1 MLEFLLKPS
10 NKVKS
15 IKTALFIHFP
25 LFYVHDGL
33 RCIFLNSFPH
43 SLLWGK
49 RFGYVW
55 TIKNIFTFT
64 GKAPQAVVSV

>member
-25 LFYVHDGL
+25 LFYVHDDL
-33 RCIFLNSFPH
+33 RYINILKFHFCLNTQYP
-43 SLLWGK
+43 
-49 RFGYVW
+49 V
-55 TIKNIFTFT
+55 
-64 GKAPQAVVSV
+64 

>member
-33 RCIFLNSFPH
+33 RYIFLNSTFVYSVS
-43 SLLWGK
+43 SLK
-49 RFGYVW
+49 
-55 TIKNIFTFT
+55 
-64 GKAPQAVVSV
+64 SVG